1 MKQLSRKLT
10 DYLPRKHKYNNPVDI
25 LYLVRDD
32 ELRAIY
38 SYDSIKT
45 VAYTSDINQEEFNYM
60 SLFEIFYDGWELTSK
75 EKAFERLIP
84 PQIFDI
90 PF

>member
-1 MKQLSRKLT
+1 MKQLSRELT
-10 DYLPRKHKYNNPVDI
+10 DYLPRKHKYNHPVDI
-25 LYLVRDD
+25 LYLVRSD

-38 SYDSIKT
+38 SYDSIKD
-45 VAYTSDINQEEFNYM
+45 VAYTSDIKKMEFHYM

-75 EKAFERLIP
+75 EKALNRMIP